1 MSPLIAIFP
10 MWYSDSSTHKNA
22 TLIEEPIDI
31 TKSENFND
39 VFTGIRRIKV
49 KSVNFH
55 LRDIAIPVIR
65 DVNMCHSIEAE
76 IQTRTR
82 LHDIQG
88 YPHKD
93 WYKV

>member
-1 MSPLIAIFP
+1 MCVLIAVR
-10 MWYSDSSTHKNA
+10 TKNA
-22 TLIEEPIDI
+22 TLIEEPVDI
-31 TKSENFND
+31 TKSEITENFRD
-39 VFTGIRRIKV
+39 VFTGIRRTKV

-55 LRDIAIPVIR
+55 VRDIAIPVIR

-82 LHDIQG
+82 PHDIQG

-93 WYKV
+93 

>member
-1 MSPLIAIFP
+1 MCVLIAVR
-10 MWYSDSSTHKNA
+10 TKNA
-22 TLIEEPIDI
+22 TLIEEPVDI
-31 TKSENFND
+31 TKSEITENFRD
-39 VFTGIRRIKV
+39 VFTGIRRTKV

-82 LHDIQG
+82 PHDIQG

-93 WYKV
+93 